1 MYILRKFKHIFKGPH
16 RRFAWFVVV
25 VTAVFLLLWIVG
37 PGNTFIHWAKAGM
50 EIRRQE
56 KMIREYERQN
66 EAMDERIK
74 MLKNDKDTLEKFARE
89 HFNFAVPGEDVY
101 IVE

>member
-1 MYILRKFKHIFKGPH
+1 
-16 RRFAWFVVV
+16 
-25 VTAVFLLLWIVG
+25 
-37 PGNTFIHWAKAGM
+37 
-50 EIRRQE
+50 
-56 KMIREYERQN
+56 MIREYELQN

-74 MLKNDKDTLEKFARE
+74 MLKNDRDTLEKFARE